1 MEHGT
6 NLFQIQKLL
15 GLVEST
21 LKRSSELV
29 TSESMIWIL
38 MEVTKDYESL
48 SLLFLNLSVSEEP
61 NLNQNLECF
70 TSIRKSIFKWKNVPT
85 VISVDATL
93 FR

>member
-29 TSESMIWIL
+29 TSENMGYISQVQTTRSSQSIIHRNIL
-38 MEVTKDYESL
+38 FLSHFAPQVILFTVLKLIHWQHKSL
-48 SLLFLNLSVSEEP
+48 KGVSARSLLNKT
-61 NLNQNLECF
+61 
-70 TSIRKSIFKWKNVPT
+70 TS
-85 VISVDATL
+85 
-93 FR
+93 

>member
-29 TSESMIWIL
+29 TSDVIE
-38 MEVTKDYESL
+38 
-48 SLLFLNLSVSEEP
+48 FLVSGR
-61 NLNQNLECF
+61 
-70 TSIRKSIFKWKNVPT
+70 I
-85 VISVDATL
+85 
-93 FR
+93 

>member
-1 MEHGT
+1 
-6 NLFQIQKLL
+6 
-15 GLVEST
+15 
-21 LKRSSELV
+21 
-29 TSESMIWIL
+29 

-48 SLLFLNLSVSEEP
+48 SLLFLNLSVSGEP

-85 VISVDATL
+85 VISADATL

>member
-1 MEHGT
+1 
-6 NLFQIQKLL
+6 
-15 GLVEST
+15 
-21 LKRSSELV
+21 
-29 TSESMIWIL
+29 MIWIL

-70 TSIRKSIFKWKNVPT
+70 TSISNSIFKRKNVPT
-85 VISVDATL
+85 VISADATL

>member
-1 MEHGT
+1 
-6 NLFQIQKLL
+6 
-15 GLVEST
+15 
-21 LKRSSELV
+21 
-29 TSESMIWIL
+29 

-48 SLLFLNLSVSEEP
+48 SLLFLNLSVSEEL

-85 VISVDATL
+85 VISVGATL

>member
-1 MEHGT
+1 
-6 NLFQIQKLL
+6 
-15 GLVEST
+15 
-21 LKRSSELV
+21 
-29 TSESMIWIL
+29 MIWIL

-70 TSIRKSIFKWKNVPT
+70 NSIRKSIFKRKNVPN

>member
-1 MEHGT
+1 M
-6 NLFQIQKLL
+6 
-15 GLVEST
+15 
-21 LKRSSELV
+21 KRSSELV

-70 TSIRKSIFKWKNVPT
+70 TSIRKSIFKRKNVPT
-85 VISVDATL
+85 VTSGDATI
-93 FR
+93 FS

>member
-1 MEHGT
+1 
-6 NLFQIQKLL
+6 
-15 GLVEST
+15 
-21 LKRSSELV
+21 
-29 TSESMIWIL
+29 MIWIL

-70 TSIRKSIFKWKNVPT
+70 TSISKSIFKLKNVST
-85 VISVDATL
+85 VISADATL

>member
-1 MEHGT
+1 
-6 NLFQIQKLL
+6 
-15 GLVEST
+15 
-21 LKRSSELV
+21 
-29 TSESMIWIL
+29 MICIL

-85 VISVDATL
+85 VISVDQRSLGSRVSSLTAGAQEVHLNFDHAYRCTNHD
-93 FR
+93 

>member
-1 MEHGT
+1 
-6 NLFQIQKLL
+6 
-15 GLVEST
+15 
-21 LKRSSELV
+21 
-29 TSESMIWIL
+29 MIWIL

-70 TSIRKSIFKWKNVPT
+70 NSIRKSIFKRKNVPT
-85 VISVDATL
+85 VISGDATI

>member
-1 MEHGT
+1 
-6 NLFQIQKLL
+6 
-15 GLVEST
+15 
-21 LKRSSELV
+21 
-29 TSESMIWIL
+29 MIWIL

-85 VISVDATL
+85 VISGDATI
-93 FR
+93 FS

>member
-1 MEHGT
+1 
-6 NLFQIQKLL
+6 
-15 GLVEST
+15 
-21 LKRSSELV
+21 
-29 TSESMIWIL
+29 MIWIL

-85 VISVDATL
+85 VISVGATSGSRVSFL
-93 FR
+93 TAGGTGSTFEF

>member
-1 MEHGT
+1 
-6 NLFQIQKLL
+6 
-15 GLVEST
+15 
-21 LKRSSELV
+21 
-29 TSESMIWIL
+29 MICIL
-38 MEVTKDYESL
+38 MEVTKNYESL

-70 TSIRKSIFKWKNVPT
+70 KSIRKSIFKWKNVPT

>member
-1 MEHGT
+1 
-6 NLFQIQKLL
+6 
-15 GLVEST
+15 
-21 LKRSSELV
+21 
-29 TSESMIWIL
+29 MIWIL

-70 TSIRKSIFKWKNVPT
+70 TSIRKSFFKWKNVPT
-85 VISVDATL
+85 VISADATL

>member
-1 MEHGT
+1 
-6 NLFQIQKLL
+6 
-15 GLVEST
+15 
-21 LKRSSELV
+21 
-29 TSESMIWIL
+29 MIWIL

-61 NLNQNLECF
+61 NLNQNLQCF
-70 TSIRKSIFKWKNVPT
+70 TSIRKSIFKWKNVST